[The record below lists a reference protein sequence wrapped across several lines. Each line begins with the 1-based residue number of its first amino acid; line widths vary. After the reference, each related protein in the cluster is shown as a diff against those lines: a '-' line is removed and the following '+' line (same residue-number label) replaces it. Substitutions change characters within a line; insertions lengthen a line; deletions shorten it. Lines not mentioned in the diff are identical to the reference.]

1 MKIIWSIDAGFEWG
15 GCKKKG
21 REKER
26 GGDEEIKSQRERK
39 KWREKER
46 AREGEIERE
55 RLLDSESLAI
65 SEWRYK
71 DMEDRLGTIL
81 SSLRIEKRNDKK

>member
-39 KWREKER
+39 NGEKKREQGRGKYKE
-46 AREGEIERE
+46 
-55 RLLDSESLAI
+55 
-65 SEWRYK
+65 K
-71 DMEDRLGTIL
+71 DC
-81 SSLRIEKRNDKK
+81 